1 MTRALGSRYQLGNSL
16 GSGAMGQVF
25 VGMDTEGQEFAFKIL
40 RGDLTGN
47 PDAVARFLQERSILT
62 GLRHPNL
69 VAVHDLVVEGE
80 TVAIVMDLV
89 RGGDLRQR
97 LTAEGTLLPAE
108 VARIGASV

>member
-47 PDAVARFLQERSILT
+47 PDAVARYR
-62 GLRHPNL
+62 
-69 VAVHDLVVEGE
+69 V
-80 TVAIVMDLV
+80 
-89 RGGDLRQR
+89 
-97 LTAEGTLLPAE
+97 
-108 VARIGASV
+108 